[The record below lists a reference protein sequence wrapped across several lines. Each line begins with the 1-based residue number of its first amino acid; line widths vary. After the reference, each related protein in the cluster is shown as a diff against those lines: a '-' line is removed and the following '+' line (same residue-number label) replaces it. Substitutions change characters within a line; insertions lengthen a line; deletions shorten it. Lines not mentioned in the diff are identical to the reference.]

1 MSEHK
6 NKKKLI
12 ALGIE
17 GSANKISVGI
27 VTSDGEILANP
38 RKTFITP
45 PGQGFRPKEA
55 GEHHRSKV
63 LEILKNALEISK
75 IELEDVDLFCYT
87 KGPGMAQPLS
97 VGALVVR
104 TLSQLYKKPLIGVN
118 HCVGHIEMGRVV
130 TKADNPTI
138 LYVSGGNTQVIAYS
152 EGKYRIFG
160 ETIDNAIGN
169 CLDKVARLLN
179 ISNDPAPGYNIE
191 QMAKKGKRFIEIPY
205 IVKGMDVSFSGIIS
219 FLEDIIKKKKNKN
232 INKELLENLTHE
244 DICFSLQETIFA
256 MLIEITER
264 AMAHTGSK
272 EVLLV
277 GGVACNERLQ
287 EMMKIMAEE
296 RGGKVC
302 AMDERYCI
310 DNGAMIAYAGLLEF
324 MSKGNKGISLEESTY
339 TQRFRTDEVDVLW
352 RK

>member
-1 MSEHK
+1 
-6 NKKKLI
+6 
-12 ALGIE
+12 
-17 GSANKISVGI
+17 
-27 VTSDGEILANP
+27 
-38 RKTFITP
+38 
-45 PGQGFRPKEA
+45 
-55 GEHHRSKV
+55 
-63 LEILKNALEISK
+63 
-75 IELEDVDLFCYT
+75 
-87 KGPGMAQPLS
+87 
-97 VGALVVR
+97 
-104 TLSQLYKKPLIGVN
+104 
-118 HCVGHIEMGRVV
+118 
-130 TKADNPTI
+130 
-138 LYVSGGNTQVIAYS
+138 
-152 EGKYRIFG
+152 
-160 ETIDNAIGN
+160 
-169 CLDKVARLLN
+169 
-179 ISNDPAPGYNIE
+179 
-191 QMAKKGKRFIEIPY
+191 MAKKGKRFIEIPY

-232 INKELLENLTHE
+232 INKELLENLTPE

-296 RGGKVC
+296 RGGRVC